1 MKKYLLVLVMFGLV
15 LSLAS
20 CKRSDLDD
28 PSWDGPSGYNI
39 IVDGSASPA
48 VLIINGAPNLCV
60 IRVKV
65 TNSAGAPIA
74 NHLLFF
80 QQLNDQYQEVA
91 WGVFENGGANISKV
105 TNASG
110 EAVVAFYSPLVLYS
124 HNMYIRALLQVNGHA
139 FNYNSSTGTFPAG
152 IPMDYIAI
160 AMVNGFN

>member
-1 MKKYLLVLVMFGLV
+1 MKKNLLLLVMFGLV

-60 IRVKV
+60 IRAKV
-65 TNSAGAPIA
+65 TNSAGAPIP
-74 NHLLFF
+74 NHLIFF
-80 QQLNDQYQEVA
+80 QQLNDLYQEVS

-105 TNASG
+105 TNANG

-124 HNMYIRALLQVNGHA
+124 HNMYIHAVLQINGHA
-139 FNYNSSTGTFPAG
+139 YYLNSNTGAFPAG
-152 IPMDYIAI
+152 IPMDYISI
-160 AMVNGFN
+160 AMVNGF